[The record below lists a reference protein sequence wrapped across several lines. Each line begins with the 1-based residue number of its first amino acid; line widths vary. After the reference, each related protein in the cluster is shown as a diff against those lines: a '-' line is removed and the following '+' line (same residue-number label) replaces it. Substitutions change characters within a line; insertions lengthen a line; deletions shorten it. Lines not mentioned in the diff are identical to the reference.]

1 MRSEERVQQEHSIYV
16 LFCFGVLLRQSTRKY
31 QDVTLTPAVFK
42 KFFLDRLKILIAYLN
57 LPLLTQRTQIPDFL
71 FLSAFLILAAKKM
84 YKFSLNP

>member
-42 KFFLDRLKILIAYLN
+42 NFFFLDRLKILIAYLN

-71 FLSAFLILAAKKM
+71 FLSAF
-84 YKFSLNP
+84 